1 MQERDEGRG
10 EWWGELK
17 SRGGRMRKGEELVG
31 KIKRETHEEVGS
43 RGIEREVGGLRG
55 KLGD

>member
-1 MQERDEGRG
+1 MKEGG

-17 SRGGRMRKGEELVG
+17 SRGGWMRKGEELVW
-31 KIKRETHEEVGS
+31 KIKRETREGVGS
-43 RGIEREVGGLRG
+43 WGIEREVGGLRG

>member
-1 MQERDEGRG
+1 M
-10 EWWGELK
+10 K
-17 SRGGRMRKGEELVG
+17 KGEEFVG
-31 KIKRETHEEVGS
+31 KIQGS